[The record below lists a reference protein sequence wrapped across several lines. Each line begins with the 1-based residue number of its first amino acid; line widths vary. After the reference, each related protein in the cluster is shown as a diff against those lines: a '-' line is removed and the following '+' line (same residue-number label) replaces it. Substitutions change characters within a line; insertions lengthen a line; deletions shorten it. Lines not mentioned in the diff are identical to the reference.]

1 LKKYET
7 TFVLDSTLDN
17 DSIEKEIKKVS
28 EVITNSGGNILKSE
42 KWGVKRFAYP
52 IAGKQQGFYTNIV
65 FEGSPKTPPELEKIY
80 KLNEACLRFLTVI
93 HSGEEPSTVTEKK
106 PEVTTGAK

>member
-1 LKKYET
+1 MKKYET
-7 TFVLDSTLDN
+7 TFVLDSVLDN

-28 EVITNSGGNILKSE
+28 EVITNSGGNIIKSE
-42 KWGVKRFAYP
+42 SWGVKRFAYP
-52 IAGKQQGFYTNIV
+52 IAGKQQGFYTYIV
-65 FEGSPKTPPELEKIY
+65 FEGSPKTPQELEKIY

-93 HSGEEPSTVTEKK
+93 HSGEEISSVTEKK